1 MYFFLMIRRPT
12 RSTRTDT
19 LFPYTTLFRS
29 GVAAAEAL
37 HALGLDAVRL
47 KWPNDLVVVDGG
59 RPGSSPGQV
68 LRKLGGLLVEG
79 SGEHAGPVRAVIGPG
94 LNVRMPDGHGRAID
108 QPWIDQ
114 RAVARD
120 RQEER
125 RGGKGGVRQCRSRG

>member
-37 HALGLDAVRL
+37 HARGLVAVRL

-59 RPGSSPGQV
+59 RPGSSPAQV
-68 LRKLGGLLVEG
+68 LRKPGGLLGEG
-79 SGEHAGPVRAVIGPG
+79 SGQPARLSCAVMALG
-94 LNVRMPDGHGRAID
+94 LSLSLTGFRGHRQSEACRGR
-108 QPWIDQ
+108 
-114 RAVARD
+114 
-120 RQEER
+120 ETC
-125 RGGKGGVRQCRSRG
+125 GNTG

>member
-79 SGEHAGPVRAVIGPG
+79 SGEHAGPVRAVIGLG

-108 QPWIDQ
+108 QRSEEHTSELQ
-114 RAVARD
+114 SLLRNSYAVF
-120 RQEER
+120 
-125 RGGKGGVRQCRSRG
+125 C

>member
-79 SGEHAGPVRAVIGPG
+79 RGEHDGPVCAVIGRG
-94 LNVRMPDGHGRAID
+94 LNVRTRS
-108 QPWIDQ
+108 
-114 RAVARD
+114 
-120 RQEER
+120 EER
-125 RGGKGGVRQCRSRG
+125 RVGTEFVSTC

>member
-79 SGEHAGPVRAVIGPG
+79 SGEHAGPVRAVIGLG

-108 QPWIDQ
+108 QPWIDLAAMAPDVPPSRKIG
-114 RAVARD
+114 RAHV
-120 RQEER
+120 
-125 RGGKGGVRQCRSRG
+125 